1 MRIAQSRR
9 NESVLFGHPND
20 LTIIEK
26 FAMRTSL
33 FVTVLTACLLSSAQA
48 ASPSLGAV
56 RPLGGQRGTELDL
69 TLSGARLGDALEVI
83 YYQPGITTV
92 SIKKVNDNAITA
104 RIKIAPDC
112 ELGLHDLRVRTAT
125 GISEL
130 RTFSVGALKEVNE
143 VEPNNDFAAPQAI
156 PMNSVVNG
164 VADNEDV
171 DYYVVQAKKGDRI
184 SAEVEGHRLGIFEF
198 DPYVAILNAKRFELG
213 ASDDAAL
220 VLRDGFTSVIAPEDG
235 KYIIQVRESSYS
247 GNGACLYRLHIGN
260 FPRAT
265 AVMPSGGK
273 PGEKLAV
280 RWIGDPSG
288 EMTTTV
294 TLPAF
299 ASNNFG
305 LVRQDDKG
313 ISPYPNAFRLT
324 TLGNV
329 IEKEP
334 NDDHAHATPF
344 NPTMAVNGIIG
355 KPGDVDHFVFKA
367 TQGQVF
373 DVNCYARRLRSPL
386 DSVMYLGKKGGGA
399 MLGADDAVG
408 PDSYFRFQAPET
420 AEYVIW
426 VVDQLGKGGP
436 DYAYRIEVTPV
447 VAKLTLSTVAEQM
460 QLGTGVIAPAVP
472 KGNRQAIL
480 VYGSRADFG
489 GDLNLSVSNL
499 PPGMS
504 VEAPIMAASQAV
516 VPVLFSAKADAPL
529 GGSLSTVTGKP
540 VDEKVKV
547 PSEFAQSCVLVNG
560 QNQVNVWSRSV
571 DRLAVAVTDECP
583 YTIEIVEPKVPLV
596 RGGSMGLK
604 VRAKRKP
611 GFKAAISVSLPWNPP
626 GVGSA
631 GGITIPEG
639 QDEAI
644 IPMNADGGAELRTWK
659 IVVNGASGV
668 ASGPIMVSSQLANL
682 TISPP
687 YVGLAFQSASVD
699 QGKEVDMAIKVAK
712 AIDFPGEAQ
721 VTLVG
726 LPNKVTTDVKKIT
739 KDTTD
744 LLFHIK
750 TDKISP
756 AGNHTTLFCQ
766 VVVTQNGEPIVHNIG
781 NGTLRIDV
789 PLPPKPNAA
798 PAPAPVQVAAAPKP
812 AAPAAAPAKPLTRLE
827 KLRLENQQ
835 AKAAGK

>member
-1 MRIAQSRR
+1 MRSWLIGTA
-9 NESVLFGHPND
+9 
-20 LTIIEK
+20 
-26 FAMRTSL
+26 FAL
-33 FVTVLTACLLSSAQA
+33 LLLSPVQA
-48 ASPSLGAV
+48 ASPSLAAV
-56 RPLGGQRGTELDL
+56 RPVGGQRGTELDV
-69 TLSGARLGDALEVI
+69 TFSGVRLGDALEVVF
-83 YYQPGITTV
+83 YQPGITAL
-92 SIKKVNDNAITA
+92 SIKKVNDNAVTA
-104 RIKIAPDC
+104 RLKIAPDC
-112 ELGLHDLRVRTAT
+112 ALGLHDLRLRTAT

-130 RTFSVGALKEVNE
+130 RTFSIGALKEVNE

-164 VADNEDV
+164 IAENEDV
-171 DYYVVQAKKGDRI
+171 DYFVVEAKKGDRI
-184 SAEVEGHRLGIFEF
+184 SAEVEGHRLGIIEF

-235 KYIIQVRESSYS
+235 KYIIQVRESAYS
-247 GNGACLYRLHIGN
+247 GNAGCLYRVHVGN

-265 AVMPSGGK
+265 ALMPPGGK

-280 RWIGDPSG
+280 RWIGDPTG
-288 EMTTTV
+288 ETTTTV
-294 TLPAF
+294 TLPAS
-299 ASNNFG
+299 ADNTFG
-305 LVRQDDKG
+305 LMRQDDKG
-313 ISPYPNAFRLT
+313 VSPYPNAFRLT
-324 TLGNV
+324 PLGNV

-334 NDDHAHATPF
+334 NDDQAHATPF
-344 NPTMAVNGIIG
+344 DPSMAVNGVIG
-355 KPGDVDHFVFKA
+355 KPGDIDHFIFKA

-373 DVNCYARRLRSPL
+373 DVHCYARRIRSPL
-386 DSVMYLGKKGGGA
+386 DPVMWLGKKGGGA
-399 MLGADDAVG
+399 MLGADDSVG

-426 VVDQLGKGGP
+426 LIDQLGKGGP

-447 VAKLTLSTVAEQM
+447 VAKLAISTVAEQI
-460 QLGTGVIAPAVP
+460 QLGTGVIAAAVP

-480 VYGSRADFG
+480 IYGSRADFG
-489 GDLNLSVSNL
+489 GELNLGLGNL
-499 PPGMS
+499 PTG
-504 VEAPIMAASQAV
+504 VTAEAPIMAASQAV
-516 VPVLFSAKADAPL
+516 VPVLLSAKPDAPL
-529 GGSLSTVTGKP
+529 GGSLATVTGKP
-540 VDEKVKV
+540 VDEKVKIL
-547 PSEFAQSCVLVNG
+547 SEFAQSCVLVNG

-571 DRLAVAVTDECP
+571 DRLAVAATEECP

-604 VRAKRKP
+604 VRAIRKP
-611 GFKAAISVSLPWNPP
+611 GFKAAIAVYLPWNPP

-631 GGITIPEG
+631 GGIAIPDS
-639 QDEAI
+639 QNEAI

-712 AIDFPGEAQ
+712 AIDFPGEAS
-721 VTLVG
+721 VTLIG

-744 LLFHIK
+744 LVFHIK
-750 TDKISP
+750 TDKVSP
-756 AGNHTTLFCQ
+756 AGNHNSLFCQ

-781 NGTLRIDV
+781 NGVLRIDV
-789 PLPPKPNAA
+789 PLPPKPNA
-798 PAPAPVQVAAAPKP
+798 PAPAPVVVAAAPKP
-812 AAPAAAPAKPLTRLE
+812 AAPVAAPAKPLTRLE

-835 AKAAGK
+835 AKATGK

>member
-1 MRIAQSRR
+1 MRR
-9 NESVLFGHPND
+9 PY
-20 LTIIEK
+20 
-26 FAMRTSL
+26 
-33 FVTVLTACLLSSAQA
+33 LLAPTLVFLLISPLHSAT
-48 ASPSLGAV
+48 PSLSAV
-56 RPLGGQRGTELDL
+56 RPVGGQRGTEVDV
-69 TLSGARLGDALEVI
+69 TLSGARLGDALEVL
-83 YYQPGITTV
+83 YYQPGIATV
-92 SIKKVNDNAITA
+92 SIKKINDNAVTA
-104 RIKIAPDC
+104 RLKIAADC
-112 ELGLHDLRVRTAT
+112 PLGLHDIRLRTAT

-130 RTFSVGALKEVNE
+130 RTFSVGSLKEINE
-143 VEPNNDFAAPQAI
+143 VEPNNDFTKPQPIA
-156 PMNSVVNG
+156 MNVTING
-164 VADNEDV
+164 IAENEDV
-171 DYYVVQAKKGDRI
+171 DYFVVAARKGERI

-213 ASDDAAL
+213 VSDDAAL

-235 KYIIQVRESSYS
+235 QYIIQVRESSYS
-247 GNGACLYRLHIGN
+247 GNGACLYRLHVGN

-265 AVMPSGGK
+265 AVMPAGGK
-273 PGEKLAV
+273 PGETLSV

-288 EMTTTV
+288 ESTSTV
-294 TLPAF
+294 TLPASS
-299 ASNNFG
+299 ASADFG
-305 LVRQDDKG
+305 LVRQDDMG

-324 TLGNV
+324 PLGNV
-329 IEKEP
+329 IETEP
-334 NDDHAHATPF
+334 NDDQAHATPF
-344 NPTMAVNGIIG
+344 TAPRAVNGIIG
-355 KPGDVDHFVFKA
+355 KPGDVDQFVFKA
-367 TQGQVF
+367 TQGQVY
-373 DVNCYARRLRSPL
+373 DIHCYARRIRSPL
-386 DSVMYLGKKGGGA
+386 DPVMYLGKKGGGA
-399 MLGADDAVG
+399 FLGADDSIG

-420 AEYVIW
+420 AEFVIW
-426 VVDQLGKGGP
+426 VIDHLGKGGP

-447 VAKLTLSTVAEQM
+447 VARLALSTVAEQM
-460 QLGTGVIAPAVP
+460 QLGTGVIAAAVP
-472 KGNRQAIL
+472 KGNRQALLI
-480 VYGSRADFG
+480 YGSRADFG
-489 GDLNLSVSNL
+489 GELKVGFGNL
-499 PPGMS
+499 PPGMTA
-504 VEAPIMAASQAV
+504 EAPVMEASQAV
-516 VPVLFSAKADAPL
+516 IPVLFSAKADAPL
-529 GGSLSTVTGKP
+529 GGSLATVTGKP

-547 PSEFAQSCVLVNG
+547 LPEFAQSCVLVNG

-604 VRAKRKP
+604 VRANRKP
-611 GFKAAISVSLPWNPP
+611 GFKAAIAVYLPWNPP

-631 GGITIPEG
+631 GGIAIPDG
-639 QDEAI
+639 QNEAI

-682 TISPP
+682 TISAP

-721 VTLVG
+721 VTLIG

-744 LLFHIK
+744 LIFHIK
-750 TDKISP
+750 TDKVSP
-756 AGNHTTLFCQ
+756 AGNHASLFCQ

-781 NGTLRIDV
+781 SGTLRIDV
-789 PLPPKPNAA
+789 PLPPKTN
-798 PAPAPVQVAAAPKP
+798 APAPVVVAAAPKP

>member
-1 MRIAQSRR
+1 MPSRLR
-9 NESVLFGHPND
+9 LLFG
-20 LTIIEK
+20 
-26 FAMRTSL
+26 
-33 FVTVLTACLLSSAQA
+33 TALALLLVSTAHA
-48 ASPSLGAV
+48 ASPSLAAV
-56 RPLGGQRGTELDL
+56 RPVGGQRGTELDV
-69 TLSGARLGDALEVI
+69 TFSGVRLGDAAEIVF
-83 YYQPGITTV
+83 YQPGITTL
-92 SIKKVNDNAITA
+92 SIKKVNDNAVTA
-104 RIKIAPDC
+104 RLKIAPDC
-112 ELGLHDLRVRTAT
+112 ALGLHDLRVRTAT

-156 PMNSVVNG
+156 PMNVVVNG

-171 DYYVVQAKKGDRI
+171 DYFVVPAKKGERI
-184 SAEVEGHRLGIFEF
+184 SVEVEGHRLGIFEF

-235 KYIIQVRESSYS
+235 KYIIQVRESAYS
-247 GNGACLYRLHIGN
+247 GNGACLYRLHVGN

-265 AVMPSGGK
+265 ALMPAGGK
-273 PGEKLAV
+273 PGETLAV
-280 RWIGDPSG
+280 RWIGDSAG
-288 EMTTTV
+288 EATTTV
-294 TLPAF
+294 TLPAS
-299 ASNNFG
+299 ASGEFG
-305 LVRQDDKG
+305 LMRQDDKG
-313 ISPYPNAFRLT
+313 VSPYPNAFRLT
-324 TLGNV
+324 PLGNV

-334 NDDHAHATPF
+334 NDDQAHATPF
-344 NPTMAVNGIIG
+344 EAPMALNGIIG

-373 DVNCYARRLRSPL
+373 DIHCYARRVRSPL

-399 MLGADDAVG
+399 TLGSDDAIG

-426 VVDQLGKGGP
+426 LVDQLGKGGL

-447 VAKLTLSTVAEQM
+447 VAKLAMSTVSEQIP
-460 QLGTGVIAPAVP
+460 LGTGVIAAAVP

-480 VYGSRADFG
+480 IYGTRADFG
-489 GDLNLSVSNL
+489 GELNVGLGAL
-499 PPGMS
+499 PAG
-504 VEAPIMAASQAV
+504 VTAEAPVMAASQPV
-516 VPVLFSAKADAPL
+516 VPVLLSAKPDAPL
-529 GGSLSTVTGKP
+529 GGSLATVTGKP
-540 VDEKVKV
+540 VDEKLKV
-547 PSEFAQSCVLVNG
+547 PSEFSQTSVLVLG

-571 DRLAVAVTDECP
+571 DRLAVAVTEECP

-596 RGGSMGLK
+596 RSGSMGLK
-604 VRAKRKP
+604 VRAIRKA
-611 GFKAAISVSLPWNPP
+611 GFKAAIAVYLPWNPP
-626 GVGSA
+626 GVGS
-631 GGITIPEG
+631 GGGVVIPDG
-639 QDEAI
+639 KDEAI

-687 YVGLAFQSASVD
+687 FVGLAFQSASVD

-721 VTLVG
+721 VTLIG

-744 LLFHIK
+744 LVYHIK
-750 TDKISP
+750 TDKVSP
-756 AGNHTTLFCQ
+756 AGNHNSLFCQ

-781 NGTLRIDV
+781 SGTLRIDV
-789 PLPPKPNAA
+789 PLPPKPN
-798 PAPAPVQVAAAPKP
+798 APAPVQVAAAPKP